1 MICAVQGAHGVCALR
16 ALVFEKFSFS
26 EAKEGVG
33 GQREVEI
40 VSGTQSTNGYGHS
53 IDERM

>member
-1 MICAVQGAHGVCALR
+1 MLCKAHAGYVL
-16 ALVFEKFSFS
+16 LELEEFSFS

-40 VSGTQSTNGYGHS
+40 VSETQSTNGCGHS